1 MNYDP
6 RDPQLLAWLSGLPAE
21 TEYVMRCALMTA
33 LPSFRRNGE
42 FKRHTETLRARLNPN
57 ERRLAM
63 LMRRADNR
71 AVLILR
77 HLAGELERDSAG
89 RRVSVPRSHASRSAG
104 K

>member
-21 TEYVMRCALMTA
+21 TEYVIRCALLTA

-42 FKRHTETLRARLNPN
+42 FKRHTEALQARLNAT
-57 ERRLAM
+57 ERRLAT

-77 HLAGELERDSAG
+77 HMAGELERDAAG
-89 RRVSVPRSHASRSAG
+89 RRVSVPRSHARRSAG
-104 K
+104 R